1 MFFIK
6 VKKNDFLFF
15 FICKLMF
22 LRCMIYCKLSA
33 ELPLLKLFCC
43 YRYVGYLLILLLFN
57 LITVYNI
64 L

>member
-1 MFFIK
+1 
-6 VKKNDFLFF
+6 
-15 FICKLMF
+15 MF